1 MSRYILPALLC
12 LLVSGHSFA
21 QSGKTATQYYQDG
34 LKLKEQKK
42 YAEAV
47 TEFSKAIGIK
57 ADYTDAL
64 FYAGWC
70 AIELQRYDDA
80 LTYLNKA
87 RALGPNEPRIYIET
101 GYAQEKSGKKEEAKQ
116 NYLKCISLKN
126 DYALAH
132 KYLGFLYYDE
142 QDYTTAL
149 KYLTNYFFYEPD
161 ITSDE
166 FFFRK
171 GYCENELGK
180 YQDAIASLNK
190 ANEIYAKDAST
201 YNELG
206 YAYQHLDN
214 AEEAIKNYR
223 KGMELNPKSVVAT
236 NGIAEVYRDLKKD
249 YTEAISH
256 YQKTLAIDAKNK
268 KANYWTGWCYNEL
281 EKYSDAVAYLKK
293 AIEADNKYVS
303 AITELGYSYYAQGRY
318 EDALAE
324 FKTSIGISKTELN
337 LYYAGLCH
345 AAKKQKAEALKYY
358 DELLKM
364 KSEYAEK
371 LKKKTDT
378 L

>member
-1 MSRYILPALLC
+1 MSRYILPVLLF
-12 LLVSGHSFA
+12 LVVSGHGLA
-21 QSGKTATQYYQDG
+21 QSGKTAAQHYEEG
-34 LKLKEQKK
+34 LRLKEQKK
-42 YAEAV
+42 HAEAV
-47 TEFSKAIGIK
+47 IEFNKAIAIK
-57 ADYTDAL
+57 ADYKDAL

-70 AIELQRYDDA
+70 AIELQRYEDA
-80 LTYLNKA
+80 LTYLHKA
-87 RALGPNEPRIYIET
+87 RVLGPNEARIYVET
-101 GYAQEKSGKKEEAKQ
+101 GYAQEKLGKKEEAKQ
-116 NYLKCISLKN
+116 NYLKCINLKN

-132 KYLGFLYYDE
+132 KYLGYLYYDE
-142 QDYTTAL
+142 QDYTTAH
-149 KYLTNYFFYEPD
+149 KYLVNYLFYESD

-166 FFFRK
+166 FYFRK

-223 KGMELNPKSVVAT
+223 KGMELNPKSMVAT
-236 NGIAEVYRDLKKD
+236 NGMAEVYRDLKKD
-249 YTEAISH
+249 YTQAISY
-256 YQKTLAIDAKNK
+256 YQKTLAIDSKNK

-281 EKYSDAVAYLKK
+281 EKYSDAVAFLKK
-293 AIEADNKYVS
+293 AIEADTKYVS

-337 LYYAGLCH
+337 LYYAGLCY
-345 AAKKQKAEALKYY
+345 AAKKQKTEAMKYY
-358 DELLKM
+358 DELVNM

-371 LKKKTDT
+371 LKKKTDP